1 MEKRVRERNAEL
13 GKSKGYA
20 FAETF
25 DRVVIDR

>member
-13 GKSKGYA
+13 GKSKGFA

-25 DRVVIDR
+25 EPIVIER